1 LLLGRVPGRRHGSRR
16 IDRHVP
22 PAGSDVIDRDIA
34 RDCQQ
39 PRLLAAAA
47 LTLSGLGVYAVTSHV
62 FAMRRREMGIRLALG
77 SSRSSLYGLVFR
89 HAFLLTGIGL
99 VLGTGIA
106 ALGTTWLESLL
117 FSTSPADSAAW
128 STMAGVVLLSTLL
141 ACAVP
146 AWRVASTEP
155 VSVLRD

>member
-1 LLLGRVPGRRHGSRR
+1 MLLLSV
-16 IDRHVP
+16 
-22 PAGSDVIDRDIA
+22 
-34 RDCQQ
+34 
-39 PRLLAAAA
+39 LAAAA

-77 SSRSSLYGLVFR
+77 SSRSGLYRLVFR
-89 HAFLLTGIGL
+89 HAFRLTAIGL
-99 VLGTGIA
+99 MLGTGIA
-106 ALGTTWLESLL
+106 AFVTRWLESLV

-146 AWRVASTEP
+146 AWRAASTDP
-155 VSVLRD
+155 VSALSE